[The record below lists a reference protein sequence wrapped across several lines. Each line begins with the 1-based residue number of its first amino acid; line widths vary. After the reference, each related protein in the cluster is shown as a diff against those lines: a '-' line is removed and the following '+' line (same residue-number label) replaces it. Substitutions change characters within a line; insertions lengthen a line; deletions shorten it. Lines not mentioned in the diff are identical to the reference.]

1 MKRLAGFCF
10 VLLCALALSHST
22 GAQMGMGMR
31 GPSVTG
37 VWSPVVGSG
46 AAYQM
51 ENKREGKR
59 EIEIAIV
66 AAETAAGKPGHWMEM
81 SFKDPKS
88 GQMVMRQ
95 MMALEGKEMKVLRM
109 VFQQGDEEPIEM
121 PMQMMAMMG
130 GQQRQQKSDVRSDAE
145 KVGTESIT
153 TPAGTFE
160 CEHWRSKDKSS
171 DYWVSEKISPWG
183 LVKMTSPDESMVLV
197 RVVTN
202 AKTKIRGTPRV
213 FDPSQ
218 MMQRPN

>member
-1 MKRLAGFCF
+1 MKRVAGFCF
-10 VLLCALALSHST
+10 ILICVLALSHT
-22 GAQMGMGMR
+22 AGAQMGMGMR
-31 GPSVTG
+31 GPSVNG

-46 AAYQM
+46 AAYQV
-51 ENKREGKR
+51 ENKREGKQ

-81 SFKDPKS
+81 SFKSADA
-88 GQMVMRQ
+88 GRVVMRQ
-95 MMALEGKEMKVLRM
+95 LQVLDGKEMRTLRM
-109 VFQQGDEEPIEM
+109 VFQQNDDEPMEM

-153 TPAGTFE
+153 TPGGTFE
-160 CEHWRSKDKSS
+160 CEHWRSKDKAS
-171 DYWVSEKISPWG
+171 DFWVSDKISPWG
-183 LVKMTSPDESMVLV
+183 LVKMTSPEASMVLT
-197 RVVTN
+197 RVITN